1 MSAYRRNRLNKLLQ
15 FLLVASLTMI
25 TASVAAEVKVG
36 YVSVE
41 RIMQSPLSLETGKKL
56 QKEFGARNAELQRFK
71 KQIEDRE
78 ASLEKD
84 TLTMSENDRRSKY
97 QELSSLKLE
106 FDRKQREQHEDFNIR
121 KNEEMS
127 NLQDRINK
135 AVTAVSKAEGY
146 DLVIY
151 GTAAYVGK
159 RVDITDKVI
168 KTLGK

>member
-1 MSAYRRNRLNKLLQ
+1 MNKLLQ
-15 FLLVASLTMI
+15 FALAASLTMI
-25 TASVAAEVKVG
+25 AVSAAAEVKVG
-36 YVSVE
+36 YVNVE
-41 RIMQSPLSLETGKKL
+41 KIMQSPLSLETGKKL
-56 QKEFGARNAELQRFK
+56 QKEFGPRNAELQRFG

-78 ASLEKD
+78 AALDKD
-84 TLTMSENDRRSKY
+84 APAMSENDRRSKY

-106 FDRKQREQHEDFNIR
+106 FERKQREQHEDFNLR

-127 NLQDRINK
+127 NLQDRIDK
-135 AVTAVSKAEGY
+135 AVTSVSKAEGY

-168 KTLGK
+168 RALGK